1 MFSVVYS
8 WPVAV
13 VQIGE
18 YLEKSPMWDTVG
30 PYIKSMN
37 AVMRSQ
43 VEQNQKLEG
52 NVINATSGLI
62 LQVVFNGVVFKY
74 FFTFV
79 FNFRNSWQK
88 LNNDEPDALCSK
100 LLPGDCAGH
109 YDHDAKLHHGNHF
122 YSPQTTSRDPKPSL
136 LIFIHLIVLLHAIIT
151 IYFMLLCEFMRI

>member
-1 MFSVVYS
+1 M
-8 WPVAV
+8 

-52 NVINATSGLI
+52 NVINATSRLI
-62 LQVVFNGVVFKY
+62 LQVFFNGVVFKY

-79 FNFRNSWQK
+79 FNFRYSWQK